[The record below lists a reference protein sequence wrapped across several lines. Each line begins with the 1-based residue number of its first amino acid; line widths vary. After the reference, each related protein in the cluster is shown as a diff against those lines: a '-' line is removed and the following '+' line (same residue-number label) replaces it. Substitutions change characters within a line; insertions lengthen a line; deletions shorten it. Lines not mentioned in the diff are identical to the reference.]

1 MASKASKAP
10 STGGS
15 NAVKMIAPFAAMG
28 ATWGVRKILDSAYR
42 KKTGKEPPHARNPDT
57 SMMQVIAWAA
67 VTAATLAV
75 VQVMIDRFSVTVAEE
90 IAEAAE

>member
-1 MASKASKAP
+1 MASNASKAP
-10 STGGS
+10 ATGGS

-28 ATWGVRKILDSAYR
+28 ATWGVRKVLDSAYR

-57 SMMQVIAWAA
+57 SMMKVIAWAA

-75 VQVMIDRFSVTVAEE
+75 VQVIIDRFSVTVSSEVLDAEQ
-90 IAEAAE
+90 